1 MVRDL
6 RRRAAPSRGHPA
18 PRPSGGSR
26 RPIYAALAGNL
37 AVAATKA
44 AAAAWTGSAAML
56 SEAIHS
62 AVDSGNQGL
71 LLLGLNRAAR
81 PADDRH
87 PFGHGME
94 YYFWAFVVA
103 LMIFMLGGAVSIYEG
118 VSRVVSPEPIH
129 RIWVNFLVLGASILF
144 EGGSLLVAWR
154 EFRRENRDA
163 AFWTAI
169 RGSKDPGIFAVLLED
184 ATALVGLVIALLG
197 LTLALWFDAPI
208 FDGIASIGV
217 GCLLIG
223 AAAMLGNE
231 TRSLLVGESAS
242 APVIVQARQT
252 IEADPRVARV
262 VELLTMHLGPA
273 EILLAMTVD
282 FHDDLPRAEL
292 QAAVD
297 DLTATLMRD
306 QPEITRVFLRPS
318 PPLRVPVA

>member
-1 MVRDL
+1 
-6 RRRAAPSRGHPA
+6 
-18 PRPSGGSR
+18 
-26 RPIYAALAGNL
+26 
-37 AVAATKA
+37 
-44 AAAAWTGSAAML
+44 ML

-71 LLLGLNRAAR
+71 LLLGLSRAAR
-81 PADDRH
+81 PADERH

-118 VSRVVSPEPIH
+118 VARVVSPEPIH

-154 EFRRENRDA
+154 EFRRDNHDA

-169 RGSKDPGIFAVLLED
+169 RNSKDPGIFAVLLED

-197 LTLALWFDAPI
+197 LTLALWFDAPV

-242 APVIVQARQT
+242 TPVVVNARRT
-252 IEADPRVARV
+252 IETDPRVARV
-262 VELLTMHLGPA
+262 VEVLTMHLGPA

-282 FHDDLPRAEL
+282 FHHDLPRDAL

-297 DLTATLMRD
+297 ELTARLMRD

-318 PPLRVPVA
+318 PPLLMPLGSAPPA

>member
-1 MVRDL
+1 MAREL
-6 RRRAAPSRGHPA
+6 RRRGMPSRGQLA
-18 PRPSGGSR
+18 PIPSGGSR

-37 AVAATKA
+37 AVAITKA
-44 AAAAWTGSAAML
+44 AAASWTGSAAML

-62 AVDSGNQGL
+62 AVDTGNQGL

-81 PADDRH
+81 PADERH

-103 LMIFMLGGAVSIYEG
+103 LMIFTLGGAVSIYEG
-118 VSRVVSPEPIH
+118 VARVVSPEPVAG
-129 RIWVNFLVLGASILF
+129 IWVNFLVLGAAVVF

-154 EFRRENRDA
+154 EFRRAHRDA
-163 AFWTAI
+163 ALWTAI

-184 ATALVGLVIALLG
+184 ATALSGLLIALLG
-197 LTLALWFDAPI
+197 LMLTLWFDAPV
-208 FDGIASIGV
+208 FDGLASIGV
-217 GCLLIG
+217 GCLLVG
-223 AAAMLGNE
+223 AAVMLGNE

-242 APVIVQARQT
+242 TPVIAGVREIMAR
-252 IEADPRVARV
+252 DPRVARV

-297 DLTATLMRD
+297 DLTAQLMRD

-318 PPLRVPVA
+318 PPLRPSAD

>member
-1 MVRDL
+1 M
-6 RRRAAPSRGHPA
+6 A
-18 PRPSGGSR
+18 
-26 RPIYAALAGNL
+26 IAL
-37 AVAATKA
+37 TKS

-62 AVDSGNQGL
+62 TVDSGNQGL
-71 LLLGLNRAAR
+71 LLLGLSRAAR
-81 PADDRH
+81 PADARH

-103 LMIFMLGGAVSIYEG
+103 LMIFMLGGAVSIYQG
-118 VSRVVSPEPIH
+118 VAKVMAPEPLSRV
-129 RIWVNFLVLGASILF
+129 WVNFVVLGAAVVF
-144 EGGSLLVAWR
+144 EGGSLIVAWR
-154 EFRRENRDA
+154 EFRRAHHDV
-163 AFWTAI
+163 AFWNAI

-184 ATALVGLVIALLG
+184 AAALAGLFIALLG
-197 LTLALWFDAPI
+197 LALALWFDAPV

-242 APVIVQARQT
+242 AAVVAGARGT
-252 IEADPRVARV
+252 IAKDPRVARV

-273 EILLAMTVD
+273 EVLLAMTLD
-282 FHDDLPRAEL
+282 FRDGLPREDV

-297 DLTATLMRD
+297 DLTEQLRREH
-306 QPEITRVFLRPS
+306 PEITRIFLRPS
-318 PPLRVPVA
+318 PPTAPAGN

>member
-1 MVRDL
+1 VSRSL
-6 RRRAAPSRGHPA
+6 APVPA
-18 PRPSGGSR
+18 GGSR

-37 AVAATKA
+37 AVALTKS
-44 AAAAWTGSAAML
+44 AAAAWTGSTAML

-71 LLLGLNRAAR
+71 LLLGLSRASR

-118 VSRVVSPEPIH
+118 VAKVVAPEPIS
-129 RIWVNFLVLGASILF
+129 RVWVNFAVLGAAVVF
-144 EGGSLLVAWR
+144 EGGSLVVAWR
-154 EFRRENRDA
+154 EFRRAHHDV
-163 AFWTAI
+163 AFWNAI

-184 ATALVGLVIALLG
+184 ATALAGLFIALLG
-197 LTLALWFDAPI
+197 LTLATWLDAPV

-242 APVIVQARQT
+242 AAVIAGARET
-252 IEADPRVARV
+252 IAKDPRVARV

-273 EILLAMTVD
+273 EILLAMTLD
-282 FHDDLPRAEL
+282 FHDGLPREDV

-297 DLTATLMRD
+297 DLTEQLRREH
-306 QPEITRVFLRPS
+306 PEITRIFLRPS
-318 PPLRVPVA
+318 PPAASA